1 MAAIQEI
8 TATNLDS
15 VLNNPKPVLVDF
27 WAPWCGPCR
36 MVSPVVDEDATRHD
50 LTSIAAAKCNV
61 DENEELALKYGVM
74 SIPTLIIFRD
84 GAEVGRLVGALPQEK
99 LVEEIRRT
107 YQMQRGVSARVHMSF
122 VLRIGVPLRV
132 PRFLCGGC
140 ATLCAAAVA
149 FDAIRNPGGS
159 MPITHVI
166 FDLDG
171 THSQHARGPGGRRQP
186 YLRGARLA
194 HVCR

>member
-36 MVSPVVDEDATRHD
+36 MVSPVVDEVATD
-50 LTSIAAAKCNV
+50 MAAVIAVAKCNV

-84 GAEVGRLVGALPQEK
+84 GAEVGRLVGALPKEK
-99 LVEEIRRT
+99 LVEEIKRT
-107 YQMQRGVSARVHMSF
+107 
-122 VLRIGVPLRV
+122 I
-132 PRFLCGGC
+132 
-140 ATLCAAAVA
+140 
-149 FDAIRNPGGS
+149 
-159 MPITHVI
+159 
-166 FDLDG
+166 
-171 THSQHARGPGGRRQP
+171 
-186 YLRGARLA
+186 
-194 HVCR
+194 

>member
-36 MVSPVVDEDATRHD
+36 MVSPVVDEAATD
-50 LTSIAAAKCNV
+50 MADVIAVAKCNV

-84 GAEVGRLVGALPQEK
+84 GAEVGRLVGALPKEK
-99 LVEEIRRT
+99 LVEEIKRT
-107 YQMQRGVSARVHMSF
+107 
-122 VLRIGVPLRV
+122 I
-132 PRFLCGGC
+132 
-140 ATLCAAAVA
+140 
-149 FDAIRNPGGS
+149 
-159 MPITHVI
+159 
-166 FDLDG
+166 
-171 THSQHARGPGGRRQP
+171 
-186 YLRGARLA
+186 
-194 HVCR
+194 

>member
-36 MVSPVVDEDATRHD
+36 MVSPVVDEVATD
-50 LTSIAAAKCNV
+50 MADVIAVAKCNV

-84 GAEVGRLVGALPQEK
+84 GAEAGRLVGALPKEK
-99 LVEEIRRT
+99 LVKEIKRT
-107 YQMQRGVSARVHMSF
+107 
-122 VLRIGVPLRV
+122 I
-132 PRFLCGGC
+132 
-140 ATLCAAAVA
+140 
-149 FDAIRNPGGS
+149 
-159 MPITHVI
+159 
-166 FDLDG
+166 
-171 THSQHARGPGGRRQP
+171 
-186 YLRGARLA
+186 
-194 HVCR
+194 

>member
-36 MVSPVVDEDATRHD
+36 MVSPVVDEVATD
-50 LTSIAAAKCNV
+50 MAGVITVAKCNV

-84 GAEVGRLVGALPQEK
+84 GAEVGRLVGALPKEK
-99 LVEEIRRT
+99 LVEEIKRT
-107 YQMQRGVSARVHMSF
+107 
-122 VLRIGVPLRV
+122 I
-132 PRFLCGGC
+132 
-140 ATLCAAAVA
+140 
-149 FDAIRNPGGS
+149 
-159 MPITHVI
+159 
-166 FDLDG
+166 
-171 THSQHARGPGGRRQP
+171 
-186 YLRGARLA
+186 
-194 HVCR
+194 